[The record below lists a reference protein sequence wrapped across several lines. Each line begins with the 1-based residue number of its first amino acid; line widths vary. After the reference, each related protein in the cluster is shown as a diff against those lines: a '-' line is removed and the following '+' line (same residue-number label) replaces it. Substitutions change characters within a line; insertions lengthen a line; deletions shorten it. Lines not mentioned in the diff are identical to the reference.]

1 MNNLYFKT
9 KNSTLH
15 YLLFIIAV
23 LLGNSFTADAQ
34 ICGTP
39 GVDGPANISTAINT
53 YYPIKV
59 GEPTLNAGAQAI
71 NLGAVPA
78 IDAYGNNFGTTPIS
92 AGDLI
97 LIIQM
102 QDATINYTNTKN
114 YGSGSSNSFSDG
126 GTGFTN
132 IGNTGVFEYVI
143 ATNNVPLT
151 GGNLKIK
158 CAGNGSNN
166 SGVKN

>member
-1 MNNLYFKT
+1 M
-9 KNSTLH
+9 
-15 YLLFIIAV
+15 
-23 LLGNSFTADAQ
+23 LGNSFTADAQ

-78 IDAYGNNFGTTPIS
+78 IDAYGNNFGTTQIS

-102 QDATINYTNTKN
+102 QDAEINYTNSKD
-114 YGSGSSNSFSDG
+114 YGSGVPNSFIDNQG
-126 GTGFTN
+126 GTGFTK
-132 IGNTGVFEYVI
+132 IGNTGVLEYLI
-143 ATNNVPLT
+143 ATNNAPLT
-151 GGNLKIK
+151 GGNLTF
-158 CAGNGSNN
+158 
-166 SGVKN
+166 